1 MSKSELKQLGWAAVG
16 VVAGLALYNTLK
28 TVAGS
33 TIVGRVLD
41 GSLVRRA

>member
-1 MSKSELKQLGWAAVG
+1 MSKAELKQLGWAAVG
-16 VVAGLALYNTLK
+16 VVAGMALYNTVR
-28 TVAGS
+28 TIAGS